1 MEDTGSTA
9 KAKTTAEDGNQQ
21 ISDKLLKSTKPLHR
35 FVRNEP
41 RSLGIVVLIFGC
53 AEILMGFQLHMA
65 SERTRTSLQI
75 YIPFWQGVL
84 FVVCGNLSI
93 YTGLHPSKKMVTVSL
108 SMYVVSLLGI
118 FVSGG
123 YRISCLSYF
132 SYMRYR
138 ASHRTDP
145 GWAHFRVDLLFGIEG
160 MLFTSSLCVLVL
172 LMVLIVVA
180 RLALKSTRTQV
191 ILHQSLPPGT
201 HTTSN

>member
-93 YTGLHPSKKMVTVSL
+93 YTGLHPSKKMMTVSL
-108 SMYVVSLLGI
+108 SMYVVSVLGI
-118 FVSGG
+118 LVSCIF
-123 YRISCLSYF
+123 RIHCLSYF
-132 SYMRYR
+132 RFIRYWSHHEEWATMRMN
-138 ASHRTDP
+138 
-145 GWAHFRVDLLFGIEG
+145 LLYGIEG
-160 MLFTSSLCVLVL
+160 MLLTSSLCALVL
-172 LMVLIVVA
+172 LIFLIVVA
-180 RLALKSTRTQV
+180 RMALKSTNENVQV
-191 ILHQSLPPGT
+191 IVLQGLPPGIPT
-201 HTTSN
+201 AAN

>member
-93 YTGLHPSKKMVTVSL
+93 YTGLHPSKKMMTVSL

-118 FVSGG
+118 IVSGVH
-123 YRISCLSYF
+123 RIVLLSLYQRIRRWNR
-132 SYMRYR
+132 SDWITVRM
-138 ASHRTDP
+138 
-145 GWAHFRVDLLFGIEG
+145 DLLYGIEG
-160 MLFTSSLCVLVL
+160 MLLTSSLCALVL
-172 LMVLIVVA
+172 LIFLIVVA
-180 RLALKSTRTQV
+180 RMALKSTNENVQV
-191 ILHQSLPPGT
+191 IVQQSLPPGT
-201 HTTSN
+201 PTAAN